1 MGHSWTFLPM
11 PSRLIVIGDIHGGFA
26 ALADCL
32 VSANLIDENWR

>member
-11 PSRLIVIGDIHGGFA
+11 PSRLIVIGDLHGGFE

-32 VSANLIDENWR
+32 VSANLIDEDWR